1 MAYNSNTDTG
11 NTSLQRWQEKYQYHA
26 FGKITS
32 ISPTRSFLG
41 GNFLIIDP
49 LLSAFFF
56 LSFFSLSCLFFFSF
70 LLHVFSS
77 SWNSPSPPFSDIKAV
92 VPLIISRFCVF
103 SPSPSPYSLLP
114 PFSLS
119 FPSLRLF
126 RHHHPVGPPRS
137 VWVGFNITAISV
149 RIIFIIRC
157 VSLFYLFY
165 YFLILCL
172 VSVVCYCCTY
182 PKASLTIHCQ
192 VTSTRRRLSFS
203 LCLLFLLFSLPLPLP
218 LSLSSSVFPSCH
230 FLPFILHLLLLY
242 LLFLLYS
249 LFGHVNS
256 IRTRLFTSG
265 SSYVNTG
272 WDPLLTESLV
282 LAILQP
288 SWHFPAR
295 SLAVPISPFQNDDHG
310 MLISL
315 LPVAVLFDDLAF

>member
-1 MAYNSNTDTG
+1 M
-11 NTSLQRWQEKYQYHA
+11 
-26 FGKITS
+26 
-32 ISPTRSFLG
+32 
-41 GNFLIIDP
+41 
-49 LLSAFFF
+49 
-56 LSFFSLSCLFFFSF
+56 
-70 LLHVFSS
+70 
-77 SWNSPSPPFSDIKAV
+77 
-92 VPLIISRFCVF
+92 PLIISRFCVF

-203 LCLLFLLFSLPLPLP
+203 LCLLLFLLFSLPLPLP

-282 LAILQP
+282 L
-288 SWHFPAR
+288 SC
-295 SLAVPISPFQNDDHG
+295 
-310 MLISL
+310 SL
-315 LPVAVLFDDLAF
+315 LDLFQHGR

>member
-77 SWNSPSPPFSDIKAV
+77 SWNSPSPLFWYQGCCALDYFPVLALLS
-92 VPLIISRFCVF
+92 LSL
-103 SPSPSPYSLLP
+103 SLLP

-149 RIIFIIRC
+149 TIIFIIRC

-172 VSVVCYCCTY
+172 VSVVCYCCSY

-192 VTSTRRRLSFS
+192 VTYAPAAELFTVPPPLPPLLPPTSSSSLSFF
-203 LCLLFLLFSLPLPLP
+203 LCLPFLSFPAFHST
-218 LSLSSSVFPSCH
+218 SSPS
-230 FLPFILHLLLLY
+230 IS
-242 LLFLLYS
+242 S
-249 LFGHVNS
+249 LFTILSVWPRPTRYGHASSHLVH
-256 IRTRLFTSG
+256 LTS
-265 SSYVNTG
+265 T
-272 WDPLLTESLV
+272 
-282 LAILQP
+282 LAGIHYWLK
-288 SWHFPAR
+288 A
-295 SLAVPISPFQNDDHG
+295 LC
-310 MLISL
+310 
-315 LPVAVLFDDLAF
+315 